1 MAETAYSIAFKNAV
15 RYISIVL
22 CDELLEI
29 CDEESKKKKRK
40 AWIKKMWNIT
50 DNYKRTA

>member
-1 MAETAYSIAFKNAV
+1 
-15 RYISIVL
+15 L

-40 AWIKKMWNIT
+40 AWIRDWMGKKEYGASEKIIKELR
-50 DNYKRTA
+50 DNYT